1 MKTGSKLD
9 RITNAILVSYDTT
22 IAYSFKENRTRKT
35 LLEPRNFVS
44 LWYFFQDY
52 ARMFF
57 WRSLLKS

>member
-9 RITNAILVSYDTT
+9 RITNSKLFSFDKT
-22 IAYSFKENRTRKT
+22 IAYSLKENRTRKT

-52 ARMFF
+52 AVMFF
-57 WRSLLKS
+57 GVHY